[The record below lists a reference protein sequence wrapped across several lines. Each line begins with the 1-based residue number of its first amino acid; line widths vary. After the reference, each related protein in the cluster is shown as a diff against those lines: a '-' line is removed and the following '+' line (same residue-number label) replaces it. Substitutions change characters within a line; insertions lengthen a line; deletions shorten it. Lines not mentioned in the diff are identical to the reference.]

1 MKTDQSI
8 FQLKSRRFLFE
19 SNSMKVESEGILCK
33 RIKIEIVLIIYIYIY
48 IFFFFFF
55 FLFGHVIE
63 LSIEC
68 QAAYVPERGSSQH
81 VVQKG
86 IFFLGCD

>member
-1 MKTDQSI
+1 MSI
-8 FQLKSRRFLFE
+8 FFNGLFI
-19 SNSMKVESEGILCK
+19 SLALASM
-33 RIKIEIVLIIYIYIY
+33 IVKYIYIYIY
-48 IFFFFFF
+48 V
-55 FLFGHVIE
+55 FGHVTE

-86 IFFLGCD
+86 IFFFFFLRM

>member
-1 MKTDQSI
+1 MSI
-8 FQLKSRRFLFE
+8 FFNGLFI
-19 SNSMKVESEGILCK
+19 SLALASM
-33 RIKIEIVLIIYIYIY
+33 IVKYIYIYIY
-48 IFFFFFF
+48 IYV
-55 FLFGHVIE
+55 FGHVTE

-86 IFFLGCD
+86 FFFF